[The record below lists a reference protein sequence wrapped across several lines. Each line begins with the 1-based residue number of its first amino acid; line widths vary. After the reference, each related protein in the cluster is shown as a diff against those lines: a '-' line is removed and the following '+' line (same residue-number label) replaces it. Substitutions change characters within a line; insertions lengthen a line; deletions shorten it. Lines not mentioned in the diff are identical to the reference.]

1 MIVALTGTPGTGKTS
16 VAKILEKN
24 FKVVY
29 LKNFKD
35 ARIGYDAD
43 RDSYIMDLEKI
54 KKEIDNI
61 KQEGTVIIEGHFA
74 HEMDADIVIVLRCH
88 PDVLK
93 KRLSQRDYKDE
104 KIMENLEAEA
114 MSLIT
119 SEAILIHGKDK
130 VFEIDT
136 TDRVPEECAD
146 LVMHIIKT
154 KDKRFAPHINYS
166 EEILKWY

>member
-1 MIVALTGTPGTGKTS
+1 MLVALTGTPGTGKTS
-16 VAKILEKN
+16 VARILEKT

-35 ARIGYDAD
+35 ARIGYDKD

-61 KQEGTVIIEGHFA
+61 DQEGTVIIEGHFA
-74 HEMDADIVIVLRCH
+74 HEMNVDMVIVLRCH

-136 TDRVPEECAD
+136 TDRRPEECAD

-154 KDKRFAPHINYS
+154 GDKRFAPRINYS